1 MSAYANVF
9 PEPFRENVLTINC
22 AQSRYLLSRRREL
35 SQNRDLTG
43 LLGHALTMYS
53 ALNKEKQVDRGRDAT
68 PAERF
73 HKNRARTLVTFGH
86 LIYLVTAKIIVSF
99 LGFCWNVYRCYSN
112 LKIAYTN
119 QLNLYEYKY
128 CSK

>member
-9 PEPFRENVLTINC
+9 PEPFRENVRTINC

-43 LLGHALTMYS
+43 LSGHALTMYS
-53 ALNKEKQVDRGRDAT
+53 GLNKEKQVDRSRDAT

-73 HKNRARTLVTFGH
+73 HKNHAGTLVTFGH

-99 LGFCWNVYRCYSN
+99 LGFRWNVYRCYNSPKFVHTTVES
-112 LKIAYTN
+112 L
-119 QLNLYEYKY
+119 
-128 CSK
+128 